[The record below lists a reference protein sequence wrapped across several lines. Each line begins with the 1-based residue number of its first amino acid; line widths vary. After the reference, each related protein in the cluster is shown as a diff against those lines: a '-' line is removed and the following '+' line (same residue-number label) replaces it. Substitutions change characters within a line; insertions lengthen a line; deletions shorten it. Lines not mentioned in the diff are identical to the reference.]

1 MKISLNNIKYKY
13 EIFQIFSLFY
23 NQDEIEFS
31 DIGEFKINIIKNN
44 IIMGN
49 NIIKEYSFDED
60 LTEKENIKKYV
71 YSYLVDTFGYGFPY
85 GTLVG
90 IRPSKIASKLLK
102 EGFNES
108 EIIKYYDKYYLA
120 SSEKAKLCTEV
131 AENEK
136 KLLNNDSHKVSIY
149 VGMPFC
155 PTRCIYCSFA
165 SNPISSV
172 KHLVQPY
179 LEALTKEIEYIGKL
193 IKERNIEI
201 DCVYFGGGTPTSV
214 DEESFDKIMRVI
226 YDNFVCEKNIR
237 EFTVECGRADSIN
250 FKKLNTM
257 KKFNVDRISIN
268 PQSMNNR
275 TLKMIGRSHTKED
288 VINIFNMA
296 RKLCFENIN
305 MDIIIGL
312 ADEGINEIKNT
323 MDEIEKL
330 NPDSITIH
338 GLSIKR
344 GSKLKDSDNKQAAR
358 GFDEICNMYQEAHAR
373 SKKIGMFPYYMYRQ
387 KNMIG
392 NMENTGYCM
401 TSKEGIY
408 NMEMIEDSESILAFG
423 ADGVSKYVD
432 TKTGRIDRTANV
444 KDVKEYINRI
454 DEMITRKVQLFFKEE
469 LQWQN
474 H

>member
-1 MKISLNNIKYKY
+1 MKISLNNAKYKY
-13 EIFQIFSLFY
+13 EIFQIFNLFY
-23 NQDEIEFS
+23 NQEEIEFS
-31 DIGEFKINIIKNN
+31 DISEFKINIFKNKVIIENN
-44 IIMGN
+44 IV
-49 NIIKEYSFDED
+49 KEYGFDND
-60 LTEKENIKKYV
+60 LTEKENIKKAV
-71 YSYLVDTFGYGFPY
+71 YSYLVETFGYGFPY

-90 IRPSKIASKLLK
+90 IRPSKIASRLLK
-102 EGFNES
+102 EGVS
-108 EIIKYYDKYYLA
+108 GSDIIKYYDKHYLA
-120 SSEKAKLCTEV
+120 SGEKAKLCIEV

-136 KLLNNDSHKVSIY
+136 KLLNDGSHKVSIY
-149 VGMPFC
+149 IGMPFC

-165 SNPISSV
+165 SNPIN
-172 KHLVQPY
+172 KAGNLVQPY
-179 LEALTKEIEYIGKL
+179 LNALTKEIEVIGR
-193 IKERNIEI
+193 IIRERNIEI
-201 DCVYFGGGTPTSV
+201 DCVYFGGGTPTSI
-214 DEESFDKIMRVI
+214 DEESFEKIMGVI
-226 YDNFVCEKNIR
+226 YDNFVYEKNIR

-250 FKKLNTM
+250 FEKLNIM
-257 KKFNVDRISIN
+257 KKFSTDRISIN

-296 RKLCFENIN
+296 RNLGFKNIN

-330 NPDSITIH
+330 NPDSITVH

-344 GSKLKDSDNKQAAR
+344 GSRLKDSDNQAVR
-358 GFDEICNMYQEAHAR
+358 SFSEIYNMYQEAHDR
-373 SKKIGMFPYYMYRQ
+373 SKKLGMFPYYMYRQ
-387 KNMIG
+387 KNTMG
-392 NMENTGYCM
+392 NMENTGYCIP
-401 TSKEGIY
+401 SKEGIY

-423 ADGVSKYVD
+423 ADGVSKLVD
-432 TKTGRIDRTANV
+432 NKTGRIDRQANV

-454 DEMITRKVQLFFKEE
+454 DEMISKKIQLFFKEE

>member
-13 EIFQIFSLFY
+13 EIFQIFNLFY
-23 NQDEIEFS
+23 NQEEIEFS
-31 DIGEFKINIIKNN
+31 DSSEFKINILENQIIIENSNIK
-44 IIMGN
+44 
-49 NIIKEYSFDED
+49 KYSFEEE
-60 LTEKENIKKYV
+60 LTEKENIKKTV
-71 YSYLVDTFGYGFPY
+71 YSYLMELFGFGFPY

-108 EIIKYYDKYYLA
+108 EIIKYYEKHYLA
-120 SSEKAKLCTEV
+120 SSKKAKLCIEV

-136 KLLNNDSHKVSIY
+136 KLLKSDSRKFSIY
-149 VGMPFC
+149 IGMPFC

-165 SNPISSV
+165 SNPINSAIG
-172 KHLVQPY
+172 LVQPY
-179 LEALTKEIEYIGKL
+179 LKALKKEIEEIGR
-193 IKERNIEI
+193 IIRERNIEI

-214 DEESFDKIMRVI
+214 DEDSFDKIMGVI
-226 YDNFVCEKNIR
+226 YDNFVYEKNIR

-250 FKKLNTM
+250 FKKLSTM
-257 KKFNVDRISIN
+257 KKFSTGRISIN

-296 RKLCFENIN
+296 RKLGFKNIN

-344 GSKLKDSDNKQAAR
+344 GSKLKDSDNKQAVR
-358 GFDEICNMYQEAHAR
+358 SIDEICNMYQEAHNR
-373 SKKIGMFPYYMYRQ
+373 SKKMGMFPYYMYRQ

-392 NMENTGYCM
+392 NMENTGYC
-401 TSKEGIY
+401 TESKEGIY

-423 ADGVSKYVD
+423 ADGVSKLVD
-432 TKTGRIDRTANV
+432 NETGRIDRQANV

-454 DEMITRKVQLFFKEE
+454 DEMISKKIQLFFKEE
-469 LQWQN
+469 
-474 H
+474 

>member
-13 EIFQIFSLFY
+13 EIFQIFNLFY
-23 NQDEIEFS
+23 NQEEIEFS
-31 DIGEFKINIIKNN
+31 DIGEFKINILENQIVIENN
-44 IIMGN
+44 N
-49 NIIKEYSFDED
+49 IKEYGFDEE
-60 LTEKENIKKYV
+60 LTEKENIKKAV
-71 YSYLVDTFGYGFPY
+71 YSYLMELYGFGFPY

-108 EIIKYYDKYYLA
+108 EIIKFYDKHYLA
-120 SSEKAKLCTEV
+120 SSEKAKLCIEV

-136 KLLNNDSHKVSIY
+136 KLLDNDSRKVSIY
-149 VGMPFC
+149 IGMPFC

-165 SNPISSV
+165 SNPINSV
-172 KHLVQPY
+172 RNLVQPY
-179 LEALTKEIEYIGKL
+179 LNALTKEIEEIGSIIRK
-193 IKERNIEI
+193 RSIEI
-201 DCVYFGGGTPTSV
+201 DCVYFGGGTPTSI
-214 DEESFDKIMRVI
+214 DEESFEKIMGVI
-226 YDNFVCEKNIR
+226 YDNFVYEKNIR

-250 FKKLNTM
+250 FEKLKTM
-257 KKFNVDRISIN
+257 KKFSADRISIN

-296 RKLCFENIN
+296 RKLGFKNIN

-330 NPDSITIH
+330 KPDSITVH
-338 GLSIKR
+338 GLSIKK

-358 GFDEICNMYQEAHAR
+358 SIDEIYNMYQEAHNR

-392 NMENTGYCM
+392 NMENTGYCK

-423 ADGVSKYVD
+423 ADGVSKLVD
-432 TKTGRIDRTANV
+432 NKTGRIDRQANV

-454 DEMITRKVQLFFKEE
+454 DEMISKKIQLFFKEE
-469 LQWQN
+469 KLWQN